1 MKKTIALTHDKLKP
15 ARLVDSIKHDIKK
28 YLNRERSKP
37 LPEGMD
43 YWTFDCRF
51 GASVDAAEGIFT
63 SEINK
68 HIDAAVAKELPEFYI
83 EILSRAENHKPK
95 SKPEQSI
102 ETSATN
108 SAAEEG
114 DDD

>member
-1 MKKTIALTHDKLKP
+1 MKKTIALTHPKLQP

-28 YLNRERSKP
+28 YLNRERRKT

-51 GASVDAAEGIFT
+51 GASEEAAEAIYT

-68 HIDAAVAKELPEFYI
+68 HIDAAVAQELPAFYV
-83 EILSRAENHKPK
+83 EILARACNYAPR
-95 SKPEQSI
+95 S
-102 ETSATN
+102 SAT
-108 SAAEEG
+108 AA
-114 DDD
+114 DDEA